1 MTSKC
6 IRQAISP
13 RRRGA
18 AGIRGLGAPGTAPSK
33 QLVHQ
38 FCSLTGSPGLT
49 PAPSNSSGA
58 ANNMGKP
65 AMLSSAGP
73 VALYRYIGPHYCVL
87 LFDSC

>member
-6 IRQAISP
+6 VWQAISP

-49 PAPSNSSGA
+49 PAAINSNSSG

-65 AMLSSAGP
+65 AMLSTAGP
-73 VALYRYIGPHYCVL
+73 VALYR
-87 LFDSC
+87 